1 MGGWRR
7 KRRGW
12 LNLFNDELSV
22 EVLQWPRSQEGGEE
36 GGRFYLTLHC
46 HHQNDSC
53 VKTGTEKS
61 HFNVSLIAGD
71 KATRQCPRT
80 TAFEVT
86 RHGMEPKFFCL
97 PA

>member
-1 MGGWRR
+1 M
-7 KRRGW
+7 
-12 LNLFNDELSV
+12 FNDELSV
-22 EVLQWPRSQEGGEE
+22 EVLHGPRSQEVGEE
-36 GGRFYLTLHC
+36 GGSFYLALHC

-53 VKTGTEKS
+53 VKTDTEKS
-61 HFNVSLIAGD
+61 HFNVSLIVGD

-80 TAFEVT
+80 TVLEET